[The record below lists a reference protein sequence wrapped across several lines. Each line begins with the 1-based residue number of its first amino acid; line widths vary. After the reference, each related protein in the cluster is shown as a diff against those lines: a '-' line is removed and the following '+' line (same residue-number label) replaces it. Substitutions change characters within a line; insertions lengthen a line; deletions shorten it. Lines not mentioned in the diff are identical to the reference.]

1 MKILKIVIFAFFTL
15 ISLFFNVENII
26 DNIKNPFIIGSF
38 ELLIIYILIYKLYF
52 NYYNENKKNKFIII
66 SILFS
71 LFILIGDTFNK
82 TNSFKLMFNNI
93 YIFFLTI
100 IRFSGY
106 FLLFNLLISKLYK
119 FKINIKLKN
128 KYLNFLFN
136 KYPFTGSIIIIL
148 ICWLPY
154 IISFYPAILSPDPS
168 NQIKQFFGIKTHYNE
183 SVIMMDENVLITN
196 HHPVFHTVILGGC
209 VKIGRMLYSDNLGLF
224 IYSIIQISIL
234 ISTLAST
241 LKYMKK
247 LNTPIWFRLCILII
261 YSLVPVF
268 PLYGMSA
275 VKDVIFGCLIILYI
289 IFIFDLIKYQ
299 NLSIKKYLYIGLLI
313 LGIMLFRNNGYHVIL
328 LSSPFIIL
336 SNRKYLIKL
345 LCLFLIPI
353 LIYKGYTN
361 ILLPRLHITEG
372 SIREMLSIPF
382 QQTARYVKYYE
393 NELSLDDKKIIDKI
407 LDISDLKDRYDPTFA
422 DKVKNN
428 FNKYTTDED
437 LKKYFNV
444 WFKGLIKHP
453 ITYVEATL
461 NNTFGYFYPN
471 TYRWYIYYNYD
482 SRLKDSGFNYH
493 YNNLDNLRN
502 ILSNYGILFPYIPIL
517 GLIVNIGFN
526 TWLVIIIFSFIVKL
540 KKYKYLNYLIPSI
553 ILILVCIAS
562 PVNTYFRYALPNV
575 FAMPI
580 MICMYLNIRK
590 EVIYEKES
598 SRFNTLL

>member
-52 NYYNENKKNKFIII
+52 NYYNQNKKTKFIII

-106 FLLFNLLISKLYK
+106 FLLFNLLISKLFQ